1 MPPSGLRI
9 PSGPGETVKPP
20 CFMSSLARHDDRGA
34 GAARLREVA
43 PGAEVHRQAAPFASD
58 DGAIPTGSIERA
70 VELPAT
76 RAAAPA
82 SVTQLAR
89 VARGGHAPGGSKC
102 FRGAHVRSQVEEHR
116 ERVSGSRPV
125 HARLHRRSRRDPYGP
140 RAASTLSTGQPKHR
154 PDEGLAYDEY
164 VRLGEKQLEGFPVL
178 LVRERE
184 NVRSYRLTDVP
195 AKGPPV
201 PPRDAPSRREAA
213 EVRPH
218 HHRHDCDRYAQAAAA
233 LRLRVHQI
241 PVSRAPLRVLFFPRR
256 VVERELQIVE
266 SSNFVVAQQRDAEA
280 IRRHGK
286 LHVAAPQQRQHLA
299 KLRMQAVLTGAEI
312 DGVHRERV
320 NDGSNLL
327 DVEAIRARRV
337 PVTERAGEV
346 AFVRETEPQR
356 KPRRCAGRT
365 WWSSAFHRAP

>member
-1 MPPSGLRI
+1 
-9 PSGPGETVKPP
+9 
-20 CFMSSLARHDDRGA
+20 
-34 GAARLREVA
+34 
-43 PGAEVHRQAAPFASD
+43 
-58 DGAIPTGSIERA
+58 
-70 VELPAT
+70 
-76 RAAAPA
+76 
-82 SVTQLAR
+82 
-89 VARGGHAPGGSKC
+89 
-102 FRGAHVRSQVEEHR
+102 
-116 ERVSGSRPV
+116 
-125 HARLHRRSRRDPYGP
+125 
-140 RAASTLSTGQPKHR
+140 
-154 PDEGLAYDEY
+154 
-164 VRLGEKQLEGFPVL
+164 L

-184 NVRSYRLTDVP
+184 NVRSYRLTDVH
-195 AKGPPV
+195 AQRRSV
-201 PPRDAPSRREAA
+201 PTRDGRYRREAA

-241 PVSRAPLRVLFFPRR
+241 PVPGAPLRVLFFPRR

-266 SSNFVVAQQRDAEA
+266 GSDFVVAQQRDAQA

-337 PVTERAGEV
+337 PVTERAREV
-346 AFVRETEPQR
+346 AFVRETESQ
-356 KPRRCAGRT
+356 
-365 WWSSAFHRAP
+365 